1 MESIELVV
9 HHKVGLHAR
18 PAALFVETAKK
29 FNSKITVS
37 KDSRSVDA
45 KSILAVLT
53 LGVGQGDKIT
63 LSADG
68 SDASEALGALR
79 ELIESN
85 FGMPEEE

>member
-29 FNSKITVS
+29 FSSKIAVS
-37 KDSRSVDA
+37 KDSHSVDA

-63 LSADG
+63 LTADG
-68 SDASEALGALR
+68 SDESEALGALR